1 MKLGKALENYL
12 KAILILKKK
21 QGEQNVRS
29 TDVAAFLEVSKPSV
43 SHAMKV
49 LKENGYITM
58 NEHYYIF
65 FTEKGYKIAAQIYEY
80 YLFFVERLEDVGVD
94 RETAEKEACRIEHCI
109 SEESFQKLK
118 KSVGNKA
125 SG

>member
-49 LKENGYITM
+49 LKENM
-58 NEHYYIF
+58 RAAAA
-65 FTEKGYKIAAQIYEY
+65 KGFINAT
-80 YLFFVERLEDVGVD
+80 D
-94 RETAEKEACRIEHCI
+94 
-109 SEESFQKLK
+109 
-118 KSVGNKA
+118 
-125 SG
+125 